1 MPPRAARTSTGTTCA
16 TTPTAPGCSR
26 STGGDAA
33 MSFPHLHVASAYST
47 HYGVT
52 LPEALAGQ
60 AAADGATFLA
70 VTDRNGLYG
79 AVKHVRACVAAGIRP
94 GLGADLEV
102 HDGDTLAPLGRVVV
116 LAHGGSAGEGG
127 AGRGYAALCRAVSSA
142 HETTVRVPGHPPSI
156 PRSRLAE
163 LAGLNSLTVL
173 LGPAS
178 DVGHAIE
185 RRDNPLARAT
195 LAEWQRIMPPQSLA
209 LEVVCHLTE
218 PGMPGSVAPATRM
231 LALAEYARL
240 PAVLS
245 NAVRYGTAEEAVTAD
260 LADAAR
266 HLMPLA
272 QLAQPAQAQPPN
284 TQTEARPLQ
293 VNGQAWLK
301 PAAAM
306 RQVARMVVDAGQ
318 HSDGALARL
327 LRDTHDLAERC
338 ALDPV
343 GDIGLGRP
351 RMPEAS
357 VIGVTRDPLAE
368 LWARAR
374 HGIDERYA
382 DAGRRGLTAAHD
394 RLAHEMA
401 TVESLG
407 FASYFLTVA
416 TVADLVRDMGIR
428 IQARGSGVGSVLNYA
443 LHTSSVEPIGNGLLW
458 ERFLSPERQT
468 LPDIDLDVESAR
480 RHDIYRK
487 VFETFG
493 ASRVS
498 LMSMTNAYRGRGAVR
513 DAGLALGMPDAQV
526 ATIAKQMWR
535 FNARDFRAALAEKP
549 ELEELAAEVRESSQ
563 LDLLVDLTAR
573 LDRLPRHISVHPCG
587 VILSDASLLDRTPV
601 QASGMGLP
609 MSQFDK
615 HDMDPMGLIKLDILG
630 VRMQSAMAH
639 AVEEHHRLTGEHI
652 DLDRVPLDDPATF
665 ELIRSTRTL
674 GIFQIESPGQMELV
688 GKLQPEVFNDLTVE
702 ISLFRP
708 GPMKNNMPLRYLEA
722 RHGEVAPDYI
732 HPRFEPILRETN
744 GVVIFH
750 EQVMRL
756 FDELTGCGLGHADVL
771 RRHLGRPDQ
780 LSVIEAYVRENAL
793 GRGFDAGTIDR
804 VWTVLAGF
812 GSFGFAKAH
821 GAAFALPTY
830 QSAWLK
836 THHPA
841 AFLAGLL
848 THDPGMW
855 PKDLL
860 VAEAR
865 VLGVPVLGLD
875 VQHSALDYRVESVGE
890 GQGIRMPLPELSGSS
905 DAERARIVRH
915 QPFTSLQD
923 FRDRVHPRRRTFE
936 ALARVGALDSFIDHD
951 RTRRHEL
958 LAHIQSLRGTAI
970 TIADDQ
976 LAFEVPLPVLDYEGA
991 RFDTVTSLQLRGRT
1005 QSDLELLDTGLAVAG
1020 HRMRKYYPLFAE
1032 LGVTPAA
1039 QLATLPGGTDV
1050 LLAGVRR
1057 ATNTPPMRDGRRVVF
1072 VSLDDG
1078 TGPVANVVFF
1088 HDAQERIG
1096 GGVFQTELMLVRGRT
1111 RRSGARGVS
1120 VTGEGMWDLVTVA
1133 RDRARAQAKAL
1144 KAARAAALDAEPSV
1158 AEATAAAAARPPMR
1172 RAAGSG
1178 TTEFDL
1184 WSTQSA

>member
-1 MPPRAARTSTGTTCA
+1 
-16 TTPTAPGCSR
+16 
-26 STGGDAA
+26 

-47 HYGVT
+47 HFGAT
-52 LPEALAGQ
+52 LPEALAEQ
-60 AAADGATFLA
+60 AAADGASFLA
-70 VTDRNGLYG
+70 VTDRDGLYG

-102 HDGDTLAPLGRVVV
+102 HDDDTLAPLGRVVV
-116 LAHGGSAGEGG
+116 LAHGDT

-142 HETTVRVPGHPPSI
+142 HETTVRVQGHTPSV
-156 PRSRLAE
+156 PRGRLAQ
-163 LAGLNSLTVL
+163 LAGLSSLTVL

-178 DVGHAIE
+178 DVGQAVE
-185 RRDNPLARAT
+185 RRDTAAARAG
-195 LAEWQRIMPPQSLA
+195 LADWLRLLPPGALA

-218 PGMPGSVAPATRM
+218 PGTPGSVAPATRM
-231 LALAEYARL
+231 LALAEYAQL
-240 PAVLS
+240 PAVLT
-245 NAVRYGTAEEAVTAD
+245 NAVRYGTPDEAVTAD

-266 HLMPLA
+266 HLTPLA
-272 QLAQPAQAQPPN
+272 QLDQIQ
-284 TQTEARPLQ
+284 L
-293 VNGQAWLK
+293 NGQAWLK

-306 RQVARMVVDAGQ
+306 RQVARMVVDAGT
-318 HSDGALARL
+318 HNDGALARL
-327 LRDTHDLAERC
+327 LRDTIELAERC

-357 VIGVTRDPLAE
+357 VIGITGDPLTE

-374 HGIDERYA
+374 HGIDERYG
-382 DAGRRGLTAAHD
+382 DAGRGALTAAHD

-401 TVESLG
+401 TVRSLG

-416 TVADLVRDMGIR
+416 KVADLVRGMGIR

-480 RHDIYRK
+480 RHDIYRA

-493 ASRVS
+493 GDRVS

-513 DAGLALGMPDAQV
+513 DAGLALGMPDTEV
-526 ATIAKQMWR
+526 AAIAKQMWR

-549 ELEELAAEVRESSQ
+549 ELEDLAAEVRESSQ

-601 QASGMGLP
+601 QVSGMGLP

-639 AVEEHHRLTGEHI
+639 AVEEHRRLTGEHI

-688 GKLQPEVFNDLTVE
+688 GKLQPEEFNDLTVE

-732 HPRFEPILRETN
+732 HPRFEPILRETK

-780 LSVIEAYVRENAL
+780 LPQIEAYVRENAL
-793 GRGFDAGTIDR
+793 ARGFDDATISR

-875 VQHSALDYRVESVGE
+875 VQRSALDYRVESHGE

-923 FRDRVHPRRRTFE
+923 FRDRVRPRRRTFE
-936 ALARVGALDSFIDHD
+936 ALARIGALDSFIDHD

-970 TIADDQ
+970 SITDDQ

-1005 QSDLELLDTGLAVAG
+1005 QSDLELLDTGLAVSG

-1032 LGVTPAA
+1032 LGVTPAS
-1039 QLATLPGGTDV
+1039 QLATLPGGTEV

-1057 ATNTPPMRDGRRVVF
+1057 ATNTPPMRGGRRVVF

-1088 HDAQERIG
+1088 HDAQESIG
-1096 GGVFQTELMLVRGRT
+1096 SGVFQTELMLVRGRT

-1120 VTGEGMWDLVTVA
+1120 VTGDGMWDLVTVA
-1133 RDRARAQAKAL
+1133 KNRARAL
-1144 KAARAAALDAEPSV
+1144 
-1158 AEATAAAAARPPMR
+1158 AAAAKAELAGTVTGTGPGTAPGSAAVQRQAERRPG
-1172 RAAGSG
+1172 AG
-1178 TTEFDL
+1178 TAEFDL
-1184 WSTQSA
+1184 WSTRTG

>member
-1 MPPRAARTSTGTTCA
+1 
-16 TTPTAPGCSR
+16 
-26 STGGDAA
+26 

-52 LPEALAGQ
+52 MPEALAGQ

-70 VTDRNGLYG
+70 VTDRDGLYG
-79 AVKHVRACVAAGIRP
+79 AVKHVRACVAGGLRP
-94 GLGADLEV
+94 GLGADLHV
-102 HDGDTLAPLGRVVV
+102 HDDDLVPLGRVVV
-116 LAHGGSAGEGG
+116 LAHGGT

-142 HETTVRVPGHPPSI
+142 HETTARVPGHVPSI
-156 PRSRLAE
+156 PRARLAQ
-163 LAGLNSLTVL
+163 LAGLSSLTVL

-178 DVGHAIE
+178 DVGVAIE
-185 RRDNPLARAT
+185 RRDSTLARAN
-195 LAEWQRIMPPQSLA
+195 LAAWLRLMPPQSVA
-209 LEVVCHLTE
+209 LEIVCHLAE
-218 PGMPGSVAPATRM
+218 PGTPGSVAPATRM
-231 LALAEYARL
+231 LALAEHAQL

-245 NAVRYGTAEEAVTAD
+245 NAVRYGTPGEAVTAD

-266 HLMPLA
+266 HLTPLA
-272 QLAQPAQAQPPN
+272 QLEHLQATQPHAAHGQDGHLRGEHLQG
-284 TQTEARPLQ
+284 EHLQ

-327 LRDTHDLAERC
+327 LRDTNDLADRC

-343 GDIGLGRP
+343 ADIGLGRP

-357 VIGVTRDPLAE
+357 VIGVTGDPLTE

-374 HGIDERYA
+374 HGIDDRYTRTGQPA
-382 DAGRRGLTAAHD
+382 LHAAHE

-401 TVESLG
+401 TVEKLG

-416 TVADLVRDMGIR
+416 KVADIVRGMGIR

-443 LHTSSVEPIGNGLLW
+443 LHTSSVEPISNGLLW

-480 RHDIYRK
+480 RHDIYRR

-493 ASRVS
+493 GDRVS

-513 DAGLALGMPDAQV
+513 DAGLALGMPETQV

-535 FNARDFRAALAEKP
+535 FNARDFRAALEEKP
-549 ELEELAAEVRESSQ
+549 ELAELAAEVHESAQ
-563 LDLLVDLTAR
+563 LGQLVDLTAR

-639 AVEEHHRLTGEHI
+639 ALEEHHRLTGEQI

-674 GIFQIESPGQMELV
+674 GIFQLESPGQMELV

-708 GPMKNNMPLRYLEA
+708 GPMQNNMPLTYLRA

-732 HPRFEPILRETN
+732 HPRFEAILRETK

-771 RRHLGRPDQ
+771 RRHLGRPEQ
-780 LSVIEAYVRENAL
+780 LPVIEAYLREHAHT
-793 GRGFDAGTIDR
+793 RGFDAGTIDR
-804 VWTVLAGF
+804 IWTVLAGF

-875 VQHSALDYRVESVGE
+875 VQRSGLDYRVEAVGE
-890 GQGIRMPLPELSGSS
+890 SDQGIRMPLLELSGSS

-915 QPFTSLQD
+915 QPFSSLQD
-923 FRDRVHPRRRTFE
+923 FRDRVHPRARTFE
-936 ALARVGALDSFIDHD
+936 ALARVGALDSFIGYD

-958 LAHIQSLRGTAI
+958 LAHIQSLRGTAVV
-970 TIADDQ
+970 IADDQ
-976 LAFEVPLPVLDYEGA
+976 LAFEVPLPVLDYAGA
-991 RFDTVTSLQLRGRT
+991 RFTAVTSLQLRGRT
-1005 QSDLELLDTGLAVAG
+1005 QSDLELLDTGLAVSG

-1032 LGVTPAA
+1032 LGVTPASE
-1039 QLATLPGGTDV
+1039 LATLPGGTDV

-1057 ATNTPPMRDGRRVVF
+1057 ATNTPPMRGGKRVVF

-1078 TGPVANVVFF
+1078 TGPVSNVVFF

-1096 GGVFQTELMLVRGRT
+1096 GAVFQTDLMLVRGRT

-1120 VTGEGMWDLVTVA
+1120 VTGEGLWDLVTVA
-1133 RDRARAQAKAL
+1133 KERARERSRAA
-1144 KAARAAALDAEPSV
+1144 KAARNSAEEAAQDSAKQA
-1158 AEATAAAAARPPMR
+1158 AQTAATTPHTPRQAA
-1172 RAAGSG
+1172 SG
-1178 TTEFDL
+1178 TATFDL
-1184 WSTQSA
+1184 WSTRSA

>member
-1 MPPRAARTSTGTTCA
+1 MGFS
-16 TTPTAPGCSR
+16 
-26 STGGDAA
+26 
-33 MSFPHLHVASAYST
+33 HLHVASAYST

-52 LPEALAGQ
+52 LPDALAGQ

-70 VTDRNGLYG
+70 VTDRDGLYG

-94 GLGADLEV
+94 GLGADLAV
-102 HDGDTLAPLGRVVV
+102 HDDDTRDSLGRVVV
-116 LAHGGSAGEGG
+116 LAHGGSGEGS

-142 HETTVRVPGHPPSI
+142 HETTVRLSGHAPSI
-156 PRSRLAE
+156 PRSRLAQ

-178 DVGHAIE
+178 DVGRAVQ
-185 RRDNPLARAT
+185 RRDNPSARAA
-195 LAEWQRIMPPQSLA
+195 LADWQRLMPARSLA
-209 LEVVCHLTE
+209 LEVVCHLAE

-266 HLMPLA
+266 YLTPLA
-272 QLAQPAQAQPPN
+272 QLAQPHDPQP
-284 TQTEARPLQ
+284 QARPLQ

-327 LRDTHDLAERC
+327 LRDTDDLAERC

-351 RMPEAS
+351 RMPEAR
-357 VIGVTRDPLAE
+357 VIGITGDPLAE

-374 HGIDERYA
+374 HGIDDRYA
-382 DAGRRGLTAAHD
+382 NAAGSMLTAAHT

-401 TVESLG
+401 TVETLG

-416 TVADLVRDMGIR
+416 KVADIVRDMGIR

-443 LHTSSVEPIGNGLLW
+443 LHTSSVEPIENGLLW

-493 ASRVS
+493 GTRVS

-513 DAGLALGMPDAQV
+513 DAGLALGMPETQV

-549 ELEELAAEVRESSQ
+549 ELEELAAEVRESAQ

-587 VILSDASLLDRTPV
+587 VILSNESLLDRTPV

-771 RRHLGRPDQ
+771 RRHLGKPDQ
-780 LSVIEAYVRENAL
+780 LGMIEAYVRENAL
-793 GRGFDAGTIDR
+793 GRGFDAATIDR

-875 VQHSALDYRVESVGE
+875 VQHSALDYRVESVGA
-890 GQGIRMPLPELSGSS
+890 GQGIRMPLPELTGSS

-976 LAFEVPLPVLDYEGA
+976 LAFEVPLPVQGYEGA
-991 RFDTVTSLQLRGRT
+991 RFNAVTSLQLRGRT
-1005 QSDLELLDTGLAVAG
+1005 QSDLELLDTGLAVSD
-1020 HRMRKYYPLFAE
+1020 HRMRKFYPLFAD
-1032 LGVTPAA
+1032 LGVTPAS
-1039 QLATLPGGTDV
+1039 QLATLPGGTEV

-1057 ATNTPPMRDGRRVVF
+1057 ATNTPPMRNGRRVVF

-1133 RDRARAQAKAL
+1133 KERARAAA
-1144 KAARAAALDAEPSV
+1144 KAARAARAAITLDAVPSGTDEAA
-1158 AEATAAAAARPPMR
+1158 AEAAAAAVRPPMR
-1172 RAAGSG
+1172 RAGGSG
-1178 TTEFDL
+1178 TAPFDL
-1184 WSTQSA
+1184 WAQNLWAQGTPA

>member
-1 MPPRAARTSTGTTCA
+1 V
-16 TTPTAPGCSR
+16 
-26 STGGDAA
+26 
-33 MSFPHLHVASAYST
+33 SFPHLHVASAYST

-52 LPEALAGQ
+52 LPETLAGQ

-79 AVKHVRACVAAGIRP
+79 AVKHVRACVAEGISP

-102 HDGDTLAPLGRVVV
+102 HDDDLVSLGRVVV
-116 LAHGGSAGEGG
+116 LAHGGTN
-127 AGRGYAALCRAVSSA
+127 GRGYAALCRAVSSA
-142 HETTVRVPGHPPSI
+142 HETTARLPGRAPSI
-156 PRSRLAE
+156 PRARLAQ

-173 LGPAS
+173 LGPGS
-178 DVGHAIE
+178 DVGVAIE
-185 RRDNPLARAT
+185 HRDNPLARAH
-195 LAEWQRIMPPQSLA
+195 LAAWLRLMPPQSVA
-209 LEVVCHLTE
+209 LEVVCHLAE
-218 PGMPGSVAPATRM
+218 PGTPGSVAPATRM
-231 LALAEYARL
+231 LALAEHAQL

-245 NAVRYGTAEEAVTAD
+245 NAVRYGSPTEAVTAD

-266 HLMPLA
+266 HLTPLA
-272 QLAQPAQAQPPN
+272 QLEQLPIGG
-284 TQTEARPLQ
+284 QTVGGGALHGGALQGGALQGGALQGGALQ

-327 LRDTHDLAERC
+327 LRDTQELADRC
-338 ALDPV
+338 ALDPTT
-343 GDIGLGRP
+343 DIGLGRP

-357 VIGVTRDPLAE
+357 VIGITGDPLTE

-374 HGIDERYA
+374 HGIDDRYTE
-382 DAGRRGLTAAHD
+382 AGRPALHAAHE

-416 TVADLVRDMGIR
+416 KVADLVRGMGVR

-443 LHTSSVEPIGNGLLW
+443 LHTSSVEPIANGLLW

-480 RHDIYRK
+480 RHDIYRTI
-487 VFETFG
+487 FDTFG
-493 ASRVS
+493 GDRVS

-513 DAGLALGMPDAQV
+513 DAGLALGMPDTRV

-549 ELEELAAEVRESSQ
+549 ELAELAAEVRQSSE
-563 LDLLVDLTAR
+563 LGLLVDLTAR

-639 AVEEHHRLTGEHI
+639 ALEEHHRLTGEQI
-652 DLDRVPLDDPATF
+652 DLDRVPLDDPDTF

-674 GIFQIESPGQMELV
+674 GIFQLESPGQMELV

-708 GPMKNNMPLRYLEA
+708 GPMQNNMPLTYLQA

-732 HPRFEPILRETN
+732 HPRFEAILRETK

-780 LSVIEAYVRENAL
+780 LPVIEAYLREKAAS
-793 GRGFDAGTIDR
+793 RGFDGGTIDR
-804 VWTVLAGF
+804 IWTVLAGF

-875 VQHSALDYRVESVGE
+875 VQHSGLDYRVEAVGE
-890 GQGIRMPLPELSGSS
+890 TAQGIRMPLLELSGSS

-915 QPFTSLQD
+915 QPFSSLQD
-923 FRDRVHPRRRTFE
+923 FRDRVHPRARTFE
-936 ALARVGALDSFIDHD
+936 ALARVGALDSFIGYD
-951 RTRRHEL
+951 RSRRHEL
-958 LAHIQSLRGTAI
+958 LAHIQSLRGTAVV
-970 TIADDQ
+970 IADNQ
-976 LAFEVPLPVLDYEGA
+976 LAFEVPLPVLDYSGP
-991 RFDTVTSLQLRGRT
+991 RFNAVTSLQLRGRT

-1020 HRMRKYYPLFAE
+1020 HRMRKFYPLFSE
-1032 LGVTPAA
+1032 LGVTPASE
-1039 QLATLPGGTDV
+1039 LATLPGGTEV

-1057 ATNTPPMRDGRRVVF
+1057 ATNTPPMRGGRRVVF

-1078 TGPVANVVFF
+1078 TGPVSNVVFF

-1096 GGVFQTELMLVRGRT
+1096 GGVFQTDLMLVSGRT

-1133 RDRARAQAKAL
+1133 KERARAAKAAAHQ
-1144 KAARAAALDAEPSV
+1144 KAARAKELETAALADPASEDT
-1158 AEATAAAAARPPMR
+1158 AQEAVSESAHATQ
-1172 RAAGSG
+1172 RAASAPDAPRRQTASG
-1178 TTEFDL
+1178 TATFDL
-1184 WSTQSA
+1184 WSNRSA

>member
-1 MPPRAARTSTGTTCA
+1 LG
-16 TTPTAPGCSR
+16 
-26 STGGDAA
+26 
-33 MSFPHLHVASAYST
+33 FPHLHVASAYST
-47 HYGVT
+47 HYGVSM
-52 LPEALAGQ
+52 PEALAAQ
-60 AAADGATFLA
+60 AAADGASFLA
-70 VTDRNGLYG
+70 VTDRDGLYG
-79 AVKHVRACVAAGIRP
+79 AVKHVRACAAEKIAP

-102 HDGDTLAPLGRVVV
+102 HDDDLVSLGRVVV
-116 LAHGGSAGEGG
+116 LAHGGTD
-127 AGRGYAALCRAVSSA
+127 GRGYAALCRAVSSA
-142 HETTVRVPGHPPSI
+142 HETTVRVPGHGPSI
-156 PRSRLAE
+156 SRARLAD
-163 LAGLNSLTVL
+163 LAGLSSLTVL

-178 DVGHAIE
+178 DVGMAVD
-185 RRDNPLARAT
+185 RRDNPLARAH
-195 LAEWQRIMPPQSLA
+195 LAAWLRLMPARSVA
-209 LEVVCHLTE
+209 LEIVCHLAE
-218 PGMPGSVAPATRM
+218 PGTPGSVAPATRM
-231 LALAEYARL
+231 LALAEHAQL

-245 NAVRYGTAEEAVTAD
+245 NAVRYGTPGEAVTAD

-266 HLMPLA
+266 HLTPLA
-272 QLAQPAQAQPPN
+272 QLEELRHGRTPLPGLTGPQGSGLPDPA
-284 TQTEARPLQ
+284 LQ

-301 PAAAM
+301 PATAM

-327 LRDTHDLAERC
+327 LADTQDLADRC
-338 ALDPV
+338 ALDPDT
-343 GDIGLGRP
+343 DIGLGRP

-357 VIGVTRDPLAE
+357 VIGITGDPLTE

-374 HGIDERYA
+374 HGIDDRYTRTGA
-382 DAGRRGLTAAHD
+382 AALRVAHD

-401 TVESLG
+401 TVEKLG

-416 TVADLVRDMGIR
+416 KVADLVRGMGVR

-443 LHTSSVEPIGNGLLW
+443 LHTSSVEPIANGLLW

-480 RHDIYRK
+480 RHDIYRTI
-487 VFETFG
+487 FDTFG
-493 ASRVS
+493 ADRVS

-513 DAGLALGMPDAQV
+513 DAGLALGLPDTRV

-549 ELEELAAEVRESSQ
+549 ELAELAAEVAQSAELGQ
-563 LDLLVDLTAR
+563 LVDLTAR

-587 VILSDASLLDRTPV
+587 VILSDASLLERTPV

-639 AVEEHHRLTGEHI
+639 ALQEHSRLTGERI
-652 DLDRVPLDDPATF
+652 DLDRVPLDDPDTY

-674 GIFQIESPGQMELV
+674 GIFQLESPGQMELV

-708 GPMKNNMPLRYLEA
+708 GPMQNNMPLTYLRA
-722 RHGEVAPDYI
+722 RHGEAAPDYI
-732 HPRFEPILRETN
+732 HPRFEAILRETK

-771 RRHLGRPDQ
+771 RRHLGKPDQ
-780 LSVIEAYVRENAL
+780 LPVIEAYVREHAAE
-793 GRGFDAGTIDR
+793 RGFDAGTIDT

-875 VQHSALDYRVESVGE
+875 VQRSALDYRVEAVGE
-890 GQGIRMPLPELSGSS
+890 SGTGIRMPLPELSGSTE
-905 DAERARIVRH
+905 AERARIVRH
-915 QPFTSLQD
+915 QPFSSLQD
-923 FRDRVHPRRRTFE
+923 FRDRVHPRGRTFE
-936 ALARVGALDSFIDHD
+936 ALARVGALDSFIDYD

-958 LAHIQSLRGTAI
+958 LAHIQSLRGTAVA
-970 TIADDQ
+970 IADDQ
-976 LAFEVPLPVLDYEGA
+976 LAFEVPLPVLDYAGP
-991 RFDTVTSLQLRGRT
+991 RFNAVTSLQLRGRT
-1005 QSDLELLDTGLAVAG
+1005 QSDLELLDTGLAVSG

-1032 LGVTPAA
+1032 LGVTPASA
-1039 QLATLPGGTDV
+1039 LATLPGGTEV

-1057 ATNTPPMRDGRRVVF
+1057 ATNTPPMRNGRRVVF

-1088 HDAQERIG
+1088 SDAQESIG
-1096 GGVFQTELMLVRGRT
+1096 GGVFQTDLMLVRGRT

-1120 VTGEGMWDLVTVA
+1120 VTGDGMWDLVTVA
-1133 RDRARAQAKAL
+1133 KDRARERARAA
-1144 KAARAAALDAEPSV
+1144 KAARAAALQGEEAVDTIDAP
-1158 AEATAAAAARPPMR
+1158 
-1172 RAAGSG
+1172 RAAGEPTRRRASSGSASG
-1178 TTEFDL
+1178 TATFDL
-1184 WSTQSA
+1184 WSNQSA

>member
-1 MPPRAARTSTGTTCA
+1 V
-16 TTPTAPGCSR
+16 
-26 STGGDAA
+26 
-33 MSFPHLHVASAYST
+33 SFPHLHVASAYST

-70 VTDRNGLYG
+70 VTDRDGLYG
-79 AVKHVRACVAAGIRP
+79 AVKHVRACAAQGISP

-102 HDGDTLAPLGRVVV
+102 HDDDLVSLGRVVV
-116 LAHGGSAGEGG
+116 LAHGGTD
-127 AGRGYAALCRAVSSA
+127 GRGYAALCRAVSSA
-142 HETTVRVPGHPPSI
+142 HETTVRLPGHTPSI
-156 PRSRLAE
+156 PRTRLAQ
-163 LAGLNSLTVL
+163 LAGLSSLTVL

-178 DVGHAIE
+178 DVGMAVE
-185 RRDNPLARAT
+185 RRDNPSARAN
-195 LAEWQRIMPPQSLA
+195 LAAWLRLMPPQSVA
-209 LEVVCHLTE
+209 LEIVCHLAE
-218 PGMPGSVAPATRM
+218 PGTPGSVAPATRM
-231 LALAEYARL
+231 LALAEHAQL

-245 NAVRYGTAEEAVTAD
+245 NAVRYGTPAEAVTAD

-266 HLMPLA
+266 HLTPLA
-272 QLAQPAQAQPPN
+272 QLEQLPIAGLQVSSQQGGTPN
-284 TQTEARPLQ
+284 SGASALHGGVLQ

-327 LRDTHDLAERC
+327 LRDTQDLADRC
-338 ALDPV
+338 ALDPAA
-343 GDIGLGRP
+343 DIGIGRP

-357 VIGVTRDPLAE
+357 VIGITGDPLTE

-374 HGIDERYA
+374 HGIDDRYTE
-382 DAGRRGLTAAHD
+382 AGRPALHAAHE

-416 TVADLVRDMGIR
+416 KVADIVRGMGIR

-443 LHTSSVEPIGNGLLW
+443 LHTSSVEPIANGLLW

-480 RHDIYRK
+480 RHDIYRTI
-487 VFETFG
+487 FSTFG
-493 ASRVS
+493 SDRVS

-513 DAGLALGMPDAQV
+513 DAGLALGMPDTQV

-535 FNARDFRAALAEKP
+535 FNARDFRAALEEKP
-549 ELEELAAEVRESSQ
+549 ELAELAAEVRGSAE
-563 LDLLVDLTAR
+563 LGLLVDLTAR

-639 AVEEHHRLTGEHI
+639 ALEEHHRLTGEQI
-652 DLDRVPLDDPATF
+652 DLDRVPLDDPATY

-674 GIFQIESPGQMELV
+674 GIFQLESPGQMELV

-708 GPMKNNMPLRYLEA
+708 GPMQNNMPLTYLQA
-722 RHGEVAPDYI
+722 RHGEVLPDYI
-732 HPRFEPILRETN
+732 HPRFEAILRETK

-771 RRHLGRPDQ
+771 RRHLGRPEQ
-780 LSVIEAYVRENAL
+780 LPVIEAYVREKAA

-804 VWTVLAGF
+804 IWTVLAGF

-875 VQHSALDYRVESVGE
+875 VQHSGLDYRVEGVGE
-890 GQGIRMPLPELSGSS
+890 TAQGIRMPLPELRGSS
-905 DAERARIVRH
+905 DAERVRIVRH
-915 QPFTSLQD
+915 QPFSSLQD
-923 FRDRVHPRRRTFE
+923 FRDRVHPRARTFE
-936 ALARVGALDSFIDHD
+936 ALARVGALDSFIGYD

-958 LAHIQSLRGTAI
+958 LAHIQSLRGTAVVI
-970 TIADDQ
+970 NDDQ
-976 LAFEVPLPVLDYEGA
+976 LAFEVPLPVLDYAGP
-991 RFDTVTSLQLRGRT
+991 RFNAVTSLQLRGRT

-1020 HRMRKYYPLFAE
+1020 HRMRKFYPLFAE
-1032 LGVTPAA
+1032 LGVTPASE
-1039 QLATLPGGTDV
+1039 LATLPGGTEV

-1057 ATNTPPMRDGRRVVF
+1057 ATNTPPMRGGRRVVF

-1096 GGVFQTELMLVRGRT
+1096 GGVFQTDLMLVRGRT

-1133 RDRARAQAKAL
+1133 KERARERARAA
-1144 KAARAAALDAEPSV
+1144 KAARAAALLDQETDAHTDPD
-1158 AEATAAAAARPPMR
+1158 TAAPAAERPAHR
-1172 RAAGSG
+1172 QSASG
-1178 TTEFDL
+1178 TATFDL
-1184 WSTQSA
+1184 WANRSA

>member
-1 MPPRAARTSTGTTCA
+1 MT
-16 TTPTAPGCSR
+16 
-26 STGGDAA
+26 
-33 MSFPHLHVASAYST
+33 FPHLHVASAYST

-52 LPEALAGQ
+52 LPEALAAQ

-70 VTDRNGLYG
+70 VTDRDGLYG
-79 AVKHVRACVAAGIRP
+79 AVKHVRACVAEGLQP
-94 GLGADLEV
+94 GLGADLAV
-102 HDGDTLAPLGRVVV
+102 HDDDLVPLGRVVV
-116 LAHGGSAGEGG
+116 LAHGGNR
-127 AGRGYAALCRAVSSA
+127 GRGYAALCRAVSSA
-142 HETTVRVPGHPPSI
+142 HKTAAHETAAQVPGHPPSI
-156 PRSRLAE
+156 SRSRLAQ

-178 DVGHAIE
+178 DVGIAIE
-185 RRDNPLARAT
+185 RRDTPQARANLT
-195 LAEWQRIMPPQSLA
+195 AWLRLMPPQSVA
-209 LEVVCHLTE
+209 LEIVCHLAE
-218 PGMPGSVAPATRM
+218 PGTPGSVAPATRM
-231 LALAEYARL
+231 LALAEHARL

-245 NAVRYGTAEEAVTAD
+245 NAVRYGAPGEAVTAD
-260 LADAAR
+260 LADASR
-266 HLMPLA
+266 HLTPLA
-272 QLAQPAQAQPPN
+272 QLEQL
-284 TQTEARPLQ
+284 TLQ

-327 LRDTHDLAERC
+327 LRDTDELAQRC

-343 GDIGLGRP
+343 ADIGLGRP

-357 VIGVTRDPLAE
+357 VIGVTGDPLTE
-368 LWARAR
+368 LWGRAR
-374 HGIDERYA
+374 HGIDERYSA
-382 DAGRRGLTAAHD
+382 LGRPALVAAHD
-394 RLAHEMA
+394 RLGHEMA
-401 TVESLG
+401 TVEKLG

-416 TVADLVRDMGIR
+416 TVADIVRGMGIR

-443 LHTSSVEPIGNGLLW
+443 LHTSSVEPISNGLLW

-480 RHDIYRK
+480 RHDIYRA
-487 VFETFG
+487 VFTAFG
-493 ASRVS
+493 GDRVS

-513 DAGLALGMPDAQV
+513 DAGLALGLPETQV

-535 FNARDFRAALAEKP
+535 FNARDFRAALDEKP
-549 ELEELAAEVRESSQ
+549 ELAELAAEVRQSARLE
-563 LDLLVDLTAR
+563 LLVDLTAR

-639 AVEEHHRLTGEHI
+639 ALEEHHRLTGEHI
-652 DLDRVPLDDPATF
+652 DLDRVPLDDEETF

-674 GIFQIESPGQMELV
+674 GIFQLESPGQMELV

-708 GPMKNNMPLRYLEA
+708 GPMQNDMPLTYLRA
-722 RHGEVAPDYI
+722 RHGEAAPDYI
-732 HPRFEPILRETN
+732 HPRFESILRETK

-771 RRHLGRPDQ
+771 RRHLGRPEQ
-780 LSVIEAYVRENAL
+780 LPVIEAYVRENAL
-793 GRGFDAGTIDR
+793 ARGFDTGTIDR
-804 VWTVLAGF
+804 IWTVLAGF

-875 VQHSALDYRVESVGE
+875 VQRSALDYRVEAVGE
-890 GQGIRMPLPELSGSS
+890 SGQGIRMPLPELTGSS

-915 QPFTSLQD
+915 QPFSSLQD

-936 ALARVGALDSFIDHD
+936 ALARVGALDSFIGYD
-951 RTRRHEL
+951 RARRHEL
-958 LAHIQSLRGTAI
+958 LAHIQSLRGTAV

-976 LAFEVPLPVLDYEGA
+976 LAFEVPLPVLDHSGA
-991 RFDTVTSLQLRGRT
+991 RFSAVTSLQLRGRT
-1005 QSDLELLDTGLAVAG
+1005 QSDLELLDTGLAVSG
-1020 HRMRKYYPLFAE
+1020 HRMRKFYPLFAE
-1032 LGVTPAA
+1032 LGVTPASA
-1039 QLATLPGGTDV
+1039 LATLPGGTEV

-1057 ATNTPPMRDGRRVVF
+1057 ATNTPPMRGGRRVVF

-1096 GGVFQTELMLVRGRT
+1096 GGVFQTDLMLVRGRT

-1120 VTGEGMWDLVTVA
+1120 VTGEGLWDLVTVA
-1133 RDRARAQAKAL
+1133 KERAKEKAALVKAAKA
-1144 KAARAAALDAEPSV
+1144 AGVPAAEPQGLRP
-1158 AEATAAAAARPPMR
+1158 AGTGTAT
-1172 RAAGSG
+1172 
-1178 TTEFDL
+1178 FDL
-1184 WSTQSA
+1184 WSTRSA

>member
-1 MPPRAARTSTGTTCA
+1 V
-16 TTPTAPGCSR
+16 
-26 STGGDAA
+26 
-33 MSFPHLHVASAYST
+33 SFPHLHVASAYST

-52 LPEALAGQ
+52 LPEALAGR

-70 VTDRNGLYG
+70 VTDRDGLYG
-79 AVKHVRACVAAGIRP
+79 AVKHVRACVAEGISP

-102 HDGDTLAPLGRVVV
+102 HDDDLVSLGRVVV
-116 LAHGGSAGEGG
+116 LAHGGTN
-127 AGRGYAALCRAVSSA
+127 GRGYAALCRAVSSA
-142 HETTVRVPGHPPSI
+142 HETTVKLPGRAPSI
-156 PRSRLAE
+156 PRTRLAQ

-178 DVGHAIE
+178 DVGLAVE
-185 RRDNPLARAT
+185 RRDNPLARAN
-195 LAEWQRIMPPQSLA
+195 LAVWLRVMPPQSVA
-209 LEVVCHLTE
+209 LEIVCHLAE
-218 PGMPGSVAPATRM
+218 PGTPGSVAPATRM
-231 LALAEYARL
+231 LALAEHTQL

-245 NAVRYGTAEEAVTAD
+245 NAVRYGSPGEAVTAD

-266 HLMPLA
+266 HLTPLA
-272 QLAQPAQAQPPN
+272 QLEQLPISALHGGALPGSAVQGGASQGGASQGG
-284 TQTEARPLQ
+284 ALQ

-327 LRDTHDLAERC
+327 LRDTQDLADRC
-338 ALDPV
+338 ALDPST
-343 GDIGLGRP
+343 DIGLGRP

-357 VIGVTRDPLAE
+357 VIGITGDPLTE

-374 HGIDERYA
+374 HGIDDRY
-382 DAGRRGLTAAHD
+382 TAAGGSALHAAHE

-416 TVADLVRDMGIR
+416 KVADLVRGMGVR

-443 LHTSSVEPIGNGLLW
+443 LHTSSVEPIANGLLW

-480 RHDIYRK
+480 RHDIYRTI
-487 VFETFG
+487 FDTFG
-493 ASRVS
+493 GDRVS

-513 DAGLALGMPDAQV
+513 DAGLALGMPDTRV

-535 FNARDFRAALAEKP
+535 FNARDFRAALEEKP
-549 ELEELAAEVRESSQ
+549 ELAELAAEVRQSSE
-563 LDLLVDLTAR
+563 LGLLVDLTAR

-639 AVEEHHRLTGEHI
+639 ALEEHSRLTGERI
-652 DLDRVPLDDPATF
+652 DLDRVPLDDPETF

-674 GIFQIESPGQMELV
+674 GIFQLESPGQMELV

-708 GPMKNNMPLRYLEA
+708 GPMQNNMPLTYLQA

-732 HPRFEPILRETN
+732 HPRFEAILRETK

-771 RRHLGRPDQ
+771 RRHLGKPDQ
-780 LSVIEAYVRENAL
+780 LPVIEAYVRENAAN
-793 GRGFDAGTIDR
+793 RGFDAGTIDR
-804 VWTVLAGF
+804 IWTVLAGF

-875 VQHSALDYRVESVGE
+875 VQHSALDYRVEAVGE
-890 GQGIRMPLPELSGSS
+890 TAQGIRMPLPELTGSS

-915 QPFTSLQD
+915 QPFSSLQD
-923 FRDRVHPRRRTFE
+923 FRDRVHPRARTFE
-936 ALARVGALDSFIDHD
+936 ALARVGALDSFIGYD

-958 LAHIQSLRGTAI
+958 LAHIQSLRGTAVV
-970 TIADDQ
+970 IADDQ
-976 LAFEVPLPVLDYEGA
+976 LAFEVPLPVLDYTGP
-991 RFDTVTSLQLRGRT
+991 RFNAVTSLQLRGRT

-1020 HRMRKYYPLFAE
+1020 HRMRKFYPLFAE
-1032 LGVTPAA
+1032 LKVTPASK
-1039 QLATLPGGTDV
+1039 LATLPGGTEV

-1057 ATNTPPMRDGRRVVF
+1057 ATNTPPMRGGRRVVF

-1078 TGPVANVVFF
+1078 TGPVSNVVFF

-1096 GGVFQTELMLVRGRT
+1096 GGVFQTDLMLVRGRT

-1120 VTGEGMWDLVTVA
+1120 VTGEDLWDLVAVA
-1133 RDRARAQAKAL
+1133 KEQAREKARAA
-1144 KAARAAALDAEPSV
+1144 KAARAAALLGDEAARHVGADPASAAAESVSGAAEP
-1158 AEATAAAAARPPMR
+1158 AARWQ
-1172 RAAGSG
+1172 AVSG
-1178 TTEFDL
+1178 TATFDL
-1184 WSTQSA
+1184 WSTRSA

>member
-1 MPPRAARTSTGTTCA
+1 V
-16 TTPTAPGCSR
+16 
-26 STGGDAA
+26 
-33 MSFPHLHVASAYST
+33 SFPHLHVASAYST

-52 LPEALAGQ
+52 LPEALAGR

-70 VTDRNGLYG
+70 VTDRDGLYG
-79 AVKHVRACVAAGIRP
+79 AVKHVRACVAEGISP

-102 HDGDTLAPLGRVVV
+102 HDDDLVSLGRVVV
-116 LAHGGSAGEGG
+116 LAHGGTN
-127 AGRGYAALCRAVSSA
+127 GRGYAALCRAVSSA
-142 HETTVRVPGHPPSI
+142 HETTVRVPGRAPSI
-156 PRSRLAE
+156 PRTRLAQ

-178 DVGHAIE
+178 DVGLAVE
-185 RRDNPLARAT
+185 RRDNPLARAH
-195 LAEWQRIMPPQSLA
+195 LAVWLRVMPPQSVA
-209 LEVVCHLTE
+209 LEIVCHLAE
-218 PGMPGSVAPATRM
+218 PGTPGSVAPATRM
-231 LALAEYARL
+231 LALAEHAQL

-245 NAVRYGTAEEAVTAD
+245 NAVRYGSPGEAVTAD

-266 HLMPLA
+266 LLTPLA
-272 QLAQPAQAQPPN
+272 QLEQLPLNPLQGGALPGSAVPGGAFQDGALQGGALQGG
-284 TQTEARPLQ
+284 ALQ

-327 LRDTHDLAERC
+327 LRDTQDLADRC
-338 ALDPV
+338 ALDPPT
-343 GDIGLGRP
+343 DIGLGRP

-357 VIGVTRDPLAE
+357 VIGITGDPLTE

-374 HGIDERYA
+374 HGIDDRYTA
-382 DAGRRGLTAAHD
+382 AGRPALHAAHE

-401 TVESLG
+401 TVDSLG

-416 TVADLVRDMGIR
+416 KVADLVRGMGVR

-443 LHTSSVEPIGNGLLW
+443 LHTSSVEPIANGLLW

-480 RHDIYRK
+480 RHDIYRTI
-487 VFETFG
+487 FDTFG
-493 ASRVS
+493 GDRVS

-513 DAGLALGMPDAQV
+513 DAGLALGMPDTRV

-535 FNARDFRAALAEKP
+535 FNARDFRAALEEKP
-549 ELEELAAEVRESSQ
+549 ELAELAAEVRQSSE
-563 LDLLVDLTAR
+563 LGLLVDLTAR

-639 AVEEHHRLTGEHI
+639 ALEEHSRLTGERI

-674 GIFQIESPGQMELV
+674 GIFQLESPGQMELV

-708 GPMKNNMPLRYLEA
+708 GPMQNNMPLTYLQA

-732 HPRFEPILRETN
+732 HPRFEAILRETK

-771 RRHLGRPDQ
+771 RRQLGKPD
-780 LSVIEAYVRENAL
+780 LLPVIEAYVRENAAN
-793 GRGFDAGTIDR
+793 RGFDAGTIDR
-804 VWTVLAGF
+804 IWTVLAGF

-875 VQHSALDYRVESVGE
+875 VQHSALDYRVEAVGE
-890 GQGIRMPLPELSGSS
+890 TAQGIRMPLPELTGSS

-915 QPFTSLQD
+915 QPFSSLQD
-923 FRDRVHPRRRTFE
+923 FRDRVHPRARTFE
-936 ALARVGALDSFIDHD
+936 ALARVGALDSFIGYD

-958 LAHIQSLRGTAI
+958 LAHIQSLRGTAVV
-970 TIADDQ
+970 IADDQ
-976 LAFEVPLPVLDYEGA
+976 LAFEVPLPVLDYTGP
-991 RFDTVTSLQLRGRT
+991 RFNAVTSLQLRGRT

-1020 HRMRKYYPLFAE
+1020 HRMRKFYPLFAE
-1032 LGVTPAA
+1032 LKVTPASE
-1039 QLATLPGGTDV
+1039 LATLPGGTEV

-1057 ATNTPPMRDGRRVVF
+1057 ATNTPPMRGGRRVVF

-1078 TGPVANVVFF
+1078 TGPVSNVVFF

-1096 GGVFQTELMLVRGRT
+1096 GGVFQTDLMLVRGRT

-1120 VTGEGMWDLVTVA
+1120 VTGEDLWDLVTVA
-1133 RDRARAQAKAL
+1133 KEQAKEKARAA
-1144 KAARAAALDAEPSV
+1144 KAARAATVLGD
-1158 AEATAAAAARPPMR
+1158 EAARHAGADPAAAAAEPPAR
-1172 RAAGSG
+1172 WQAVSG
-1178 TTEFDL
+1178 TATFDL
-1184 WSTQSA
+1184 WSTRSA